1 MKKAMLGFIILIP
14 FISLS
19 QGDTAFITQMKSLDT
34 ANILKTDTV
43 SVPDDALT
51 EKIKLLRSEKQG
63 LVQRLNIQQWAF
75 V

>member
-1 MKKAMLGFIILIP
+1 
-14 FISLS
+14 
-19 QGDTAFITQMKSLDT
+19 MKSLDT